1 MPYKAKQRGVI
12 RMAGFISQLMNGL
25 NQSAILLIVTLGLM
39 IIFGLMNVIN
49 MAHGQM
55 IMIGGFCAFIVT
67 GIVKLPFIF
76 AIIISFFI
84 TALFGAIIELLIIK
98 KLYAKP
104 TETILATYAI
114 SIILTEIVR
123 VIWPLSQNVEMPLP
137 GKLTLGSVTIPVY
150 NIFVVVMAIGL
161 LVFTILFF
169 NHTRIGKK
177 IKAIS
182 QNRQITECL
191 GINTSKIDTF
201 TFAYGAGLAGIAGC
215 ILAPTTGVSYNMGS
229 LYLTNSFLTA
239 VVGGVQSMVGTAIA
253 SAIIGE
259 GRTLLAG
266 ISNDTWAMII
276 VSFVII
282 LLVRFRP
289 EGLLYKEG
297 R

>member
-1 MPYKAKQRGVI
+1 
-12 RMAGFISQLMNGL
+12 MAGFISQLMNGL